1 MLPTLPPAGCINATV
16 SGPPV
21 REENGIANRN
31 RHLELTREI
40 SALIQPRITTGNIE
54 TGSGIQGDVELI
66 DIETN
71 AKSRVGVVPHP
82 NTIGFPT
89 LAMGQR
95 QEHPVD
101 EIFDAI
107 PQGKVDITIAKGP
120 NELCTYFVFQT
131 LNVVA
136 LIAGDVI
143 RQPINGQTQPIV
155 RCIAN
160 LNEPTNI

>member
-1 MLPTLPPAGCINATV
+1 MLPTLPPAGSIDIAIG
-16 SGPPV
+16 GPPV
-21 REENGIANRN
+21 REENGISDRNRN
-31 RHLELTREI
+31 LQLTCEI
-40 SALIQPRITTGNIE
+40 GALIQPRIATGYIE
-54 TGSGIQGDVELI
+54 TRPSIKGDVDLI
-66 DIETN
+66 DVEANTN
-71 AKSRVGVVPHP
+71 SRVGVVPHP
-82 NTIGFPT
+82 DTIGFPA

-95 QEHPVD
+95 QEHSID

-160 LNEPTNI
+160 LNKPTNI